1 MKSIVNSQLTGK
13 WYRIAHTYSGF
24 EMRFLEVFV
33 YLSIS
38 CEKCLDLLFVGI
50 HEDRTKVL
58 KKLSMRLIVN
68 DKGVGI
74 VLKYFL
80 FRKKLKILT
89 LDKKNEII
97 IVADDKLKYLAIY
110 SRKSVVRHEVIEKLL
125 SNIDMNVKEI
135 NLFSNSISRDATY
148 NANEK

>member
-13 WYRIAHTYSGF
+13 WYRIAHTNSGF
-24 EMRFLEVFV
+24 EMKFLEVFV

-68 DKGVGI
+68 DKGVDI
-74 VLKYFL
+74 VLKYFF
-80 FRKKLKILT
+80 FRKKLKLLT

-125 SNIDMNVKEI
+125 SDIDMNAKEI
-135 NLFSNSISRDATY
+135 SLFSKSISQ
-148 NANEK
+148 

>member
-13 WYRIAHTYSGF
+13 WYRIAHTNSGF
-24 EMRFLEVFV
+24 EMKFLEVFV

-68 DKGVGI
+68 DKGVDI
-74 VLKYFL
+74 VLKYFF
-80 FRKKLKILT
+80 FRKKLKVLT

-125 SNIDMNVKEI
+125 SDIDMNAKEI
-135 NLFSNSISRDATY
+135 SLFSMSISQ
-148 NANEK
+148 

>member
-13 WYRIAHTYSGF
+13 WYRIAHTNSGF
-24 EMRFLEVFV
+24 EMKFLEVFM

-50 HEDRTKVL
+50 HEDRAKVL

-68 DKGVGI
+68 DKGVDI
-74 VLKYFL
+74 VLKYFF
-80 FRKKLKILT
+80 FRKKLKVLT

-110 SRKSVVRHEVIEKLL
+110 SRKSVVRHEVIEKIL
-125 SNIDMNVKEI
+125 SDIDMNVKEI
-135 NLFSNSISRDATY
+135 SLFSSSIRQ
-148 NANEK
+148 

>member
-13 WYRIAHTYSGF
+13 WYRIAHTNSGF
-24 EMRFLEVFV
+24 EMKFLEVFV

-50 HEDRTKVL
+50 HEDRSKVL

-68 DKGVGI
+68 DKGVDI
-74 VLKYFL
+74 VLKYFF
-80 FRKKLKILT
+80 FRKKLKVLT

-125 SNIDMNVKEI
+125 SNIDINVKEI
-135 NLFSNSISRDATY
+135 SLFSRSISQ
-148 NANEK
+148 

>member
-13 WYRIAHTYSGF
+13 WYRIAHTNRGF
-24 EMRFLEVFV
+24 EMKFLEVFV

-50 HEDRTKVL
+50 HEDRTKLL

-68 DKGVGI
+68 DKGVDI
-74 VLKYFL
+74 VLKYFF
-80 FRKKLKILT
+80 FRKKLKVLT

-110 SRKSVVRHEVIEKLL
+110 SRKSVVCHEVIEKLL
-125 SNIDMNVKEI
+125 SDIDMNVKEI
-135 NLFSNSISRDATY
+135 SLFSSSIRQ
-148 NANEK
+148 

>member
-13 WYRIAHTYSGF
+13 WYRIAHTNSGF
-24 EMRFLEVFV
+24 EMKFLEVFV

-125 SNIDMNVKEI
+125 SNIDINVKEI
-135 NLFSNSISRDATY
+135 SLFSRSISQ
-148 NANEK
+148 

>member
-13 WYRIAHTYSGF
+13 WYRIAHTNSGF
-24 EMRFLEVFV
+24 EMKFLEVFV

-68 DKGVGI
+68 DKGVYI
-74 VLKYFL
+74 VLKYFF
-80 FRKKLKILT
+80 FRKKLKVLT

-125 SNIDMNVKEI
+125 SDIDMNAKEI
-135 NLFSNSISRDATY
+135 SLFSSSIRQ
-148 NANEK
+148 

>member
-135 NLFSNSISRDATY
+135 SLFSRSMSY
-148 NANEK
+148 

>member
-13 WYRIAHTYSGF
+13 WYRIAHTNRGF
-24 EMRFLEVFV
+24 EMKFLEVFV

-68 DKGVGI
+68 DKDVGI
-74 VLKYFL
+74 VLKYFF
-80 FRKKLKILT
+80 FRKKLKVLT

-125 SNIDMNVKEI
+125 SDIDMNVKEI
-135 NLFSNSISRDATY
+135 SLFSSSIRQ
-148 NANEK
+148 

>member
-13 WYRIAHTYSGF
+13 WYRIAHTYSRF
-24 EMRFLEVFV
+24 EMKFLEVFM

-125 SNIDMNVKEI
+125 SDIDMNVKEI
-135 NLFSNSISRDATY
+135 SLFSRSISY
-148 NANEK
+148 

>member
-68 DKGVGI
+68 DKDVDI
-74 VLKYFL
+74 VLKYFF
-80 FRKKLKILT
+80 FRKKLKVLT

-135 NLFSNSISRDATY
+135 SLFSRSISQ
-148 NANEK
+148 

>member
-13 WYRIAHTYSGF
+13 WYRIAHTNRGF
-24 EMRFLEVFV
+24 EMKFLEVFV

-68 DKGVGI
+68 DKGVDI
-74 VLKYFL
+74 VLKYFFL
-80 FRKKLKILT
+80 RKKLKVLT

-135 NLFSNSISRDATY
+135 SLFSRSISQ
-148 NANEK
+148 

>member
-13 WYRIAHTYSGF
+13 WYRIAHTNSGF
-24 EMRFLEVFV
+24 EMKFLEVFV

-68 DKGVGI
+68 DKSVDI
-74 VLKYFL
+74 VLKYFF
-80 FRKKLKILT
+80 FRKKLKVLT
-89 LDKKNEII
+89 LDNKNEII

-125 SNIDMNVKEI
+125 SDIDMNVKEI
-135 NLFSNSISRDATY
+135 NLFSRSIRQ
-148 NANEK
+148 

>member
-13 WYRIAHTYSGF
+13 WYRIAHTNSGF
-24 EMRFLEVFV
+24 EMKFLEVFV

-68 DKGVGI
+68 DKGVDI
-74 VLKYFL
+74 VLKYFF
-80 FRKKLKILT
+80 FRKKLKLLT

-110 SRKSVVRHEVIEKLL
+110 SRKSVFRHEVIEKIL
-125 SNIDMNVKEI
+125 SDIDMNVKEI
-135 NLFSNSISRDATY
+135 NLFSRSIRQ
-148 NANEK
+148 

>member
-13 WYRIAHTYSGF
+13 WYRIAHTNSGF
-24 EMRFLEVFV
+24 EMKFLEVFV

-68 DKGVGI
+68 DKGVDI
-74 VLKYFL
+74 VLKYFF
-80 FRKKLKILT
+80 FRKKFKLLT

-125 SNIDMNVKEI
+125 SDIDMNVKEI
-135 NLFSNSISRDATY
+135 SLFSSSIRQ
-148 NANEK
+148 

>member
-13 WYRIAHTYSGF
+13 WYRIAHTNSGF
-24 EMRFLEVFV
+24 EMKFLDVFV

-38 CEKCLDLLFVGI
+38 CEKYLDLLFVGI

-68 DKGVGI
+68 DKGVDI
-74 VLKYFL
+74 VLKYFF
-80 FRKKLKILT
+80 FRKKLKLLT

-125 SNIDMNVKEI
+125 SDIDMNVKEI
-135 NLFSNSISRDATY
+135 SLFSSSIRQ
-148 NANEK
+148 

>member
-68 DKGVGI
+68 DKGVDI
-74 VLKYFL
+74 VLKYFF
-80 FRKKLKILT
+80 FRKKLKLLT

-110 SRKSVVRHEVIEKLL
+110 SRKSVIRHEVIEKLL

-135 NLFSNSISRDATY
+135 SLFSRSMSQ
-148 NANEK
+148 

>member
-13 WYRIAHTYSGF
+13 WYRIAHTNSGF
-24 EMRFLEVFV
+24 EMKFLEVFM

-68 DKGVGI
+68 DKGVDI
-74 VLKYFL
+74 VLKYFF
-80 FRKKLKILT
+80 FRKKLKVLT

-125 SNIDMNVKEI
+125 SNIDINVKEI
-135 NLFSNSISRDATY
+135 SLFSRSISQ
-148 NANEK
+148 

>member
-125 SNIDMNVKEI
+125 SDIDMNVKEI
-135 NLFSNSISRDATY
+135 SLFSSSIRQ
-148 NANEK
+148 

>member
-13 WYRIAHTYSGF
+13 WYRIAHTNSGF
-24 EMRFLEVFV
+24 EMKFLEVFV

-97 IVADDKLKYLAIY
+97 IVADDRLKYLAIY

-125 SNIDMNVKEI
+125 SDIDMNVKEI
-135 NLFSNSISRDATY
+135 SLFSSSIRQ
-148 NANEK
+148 

>member
-13 WYRIAHTYSGF
+13 WYRIAHTNRGF
-24 EMRFLEVFV
+24 EMKFLEVFV

-68 DKGVGI
+68 DKGVDI
-74 VLKYFL
+74 VLKYFF
-80 FRKKLKILT
+80 FRKKLKVLT

-97 IVADDKLKYLAIY
+97 IVSDDKLKYLAIY

>member
-13 WYRIAHTYSGF
+13 WYRIAHTNSGF
-24 EMRFLEVFV
+24 EMKFLEVFV

-38 CEKCLDLLFVGI
+38 CEKYLDLLFVGI

-68 DKGVGI
+68 DKGVDI
-74 VLKYFL
+74 VLKYFF
-80 FRKKLKILT
+80 FRKKLKVLT

-97 IVADDKLKYLAIY
+97 IVADGKLKYLAIY

-125 SNIDMNVKEI
+125 SDIDMNVKEI
-135 NLFSNSISRDATY
+135 SLFSRSIRQ
-148 NANEK
+148 

>member
-13 WYRIAHTYSGF
+13 WYRIAHTNSGF
-24 EMRFLEVFV
+24 EMKFLEVFV

-68 DKGVGI
+68 DKGVDI
-74 VLKYFL
+74 VLKYFF
-80 FRKKLKILT
+80 FRKKLKVLT

-125 SNIDMNVKEI
+125 SDIDMNVKGI
-135 NLFSNSISRDATY
+135 SLFSSSIRQ
-148 NANEK
+148 

>member
-13 WYRIAHTYSGF
+13 WYRIAHTNRGF
-24 EMRFLEVFV
+24 EMKFLEVFV

-68 DKGVGI
+68 DKGADI
-74 VLKYFL
+74 VLKYFF
-80 FRKKLKILT
+80 FRKKLKVLT
-89 LDKKNEII
+89 LWKKNENI

-135 NLFSNSISRDATY
+135 SLFSSSIRQ
-148 NANEK
+148 

>member
-13 WYRIAHTYSGF
+13 WYRIAHTNSGF
-24 EMRFLEVFV
+24 EMKFLEVFV

-135 NLFSNSISRDATY
+135 SLFSRSISQ
-148 NANEK
+148 

>member
-13 WYRIAHTYSGF
+13 WYRIAHTNSGF
-24 EMRFLEVFV
+24 EMKFLEVFM

-135 NLFSNSISRDATY
+135 SLFSRSMSQ
-148 NANEK
+148 

>member
-68 DKGVGI
+68 DKGADI
-74 VLKYFL
+74 VLKYFF
-80 FRKKLKILT
+80 FRKKLKVLT

-110 SRKSVVRHEVIEKLL
+110 SRKSVVRHEVIEKIL

-135 NLFSNSISRDATY
+135 SLFSSSIRQ
-148 NANEK
+148 

>member
-68 DKGVGI
+68 DKGVDI
-74 VLKYFL
+74 VLKYFF
-80 FRKKLKILT
+80 FRKKLKLLT

-125 SNIDMNVKEI
+125 SDIDMNVKEI
-135 NLFSNSISRDATY
+135 NLFSRSIRQ
-148 NANEK
+148 

>member
-68 DKGVGI
+68 DKGIDI
-74 VLKYFL
+74 VLKYFF

-110 SRKSVVRHEVIEKLL
+110 SRKSVVRHEVIEKIL

-135 NLFSNSISRDATY
+135 SLFSSSIRQ
-148 NANEK
+148 

>member
-13 WYRIAHTYSGF
+13 WYRIAHANSGF
-24 EMRFLEVFV
+24 EMKFLEVFV

-68 DKGVGI
+68 DKGVDI
-74 VLKYFL
+74 VLKYFF
-80 FRKKLKILT
+80 FRKKLKVLT

-125 SNIDMNVKEI
+125 SDIDMNVKEI
-135 NLFSNSISRDATY
+135 SLFSRSIRQ
-148 NANEK
+148 

>member
-13 WYRIAHTYSGF
+13 WYRIAHTNSGF
-24 EMRFLEVFV
+24 EMKFLEVFV

-38 CEKCLDLLFVGI
+38 CEKYLDLLFVGI

-68 DKGVGI
+68 DKGVDI
-74 VLKYFL
+74 VLKYFF
-80 FRKKLKILT
+80 FRKKLKLLT

-110 SRKSVVRHEVIEKLL
+110 SRKSVVRHEVIEKIL

-135 NLFSNSISRDATY
+135 NLFSRSIRQ
-148 NANEK
+148 

>member
-13 WYRIAHTYSGF
+13 WYRIAHTYSGC

-68 DKGVGI
+68 DKGVDI
-74 VLKYFL
+74 VLKYFF
-80 FRKKLKILT
+80 FRKKLKVLT

-125 SNIDMNVKEI
+125 SDIDMNVKEI
-135 NLFSNSISRDATY
+135 SLFSSSIRQ
-148 NANEK
+148 

>member
-13 WYRIAHTYSGF
+13 WYRIAHTNSGF
-24 EMRFLEVFV
+24 EMKFLEVFV

-68 DKGVGI
+68 DKGVDI

-80 FRKKLKILT
+80 FRKKLKLLT

-110 SRKSVVRHEVIEKLL
+110 SRKSVVRHEVIEKIL
-125 SNIDMNVKEI
+125 SDIDMNVKEI
-135 NLFSNSISRDATY
+135 SLFSSSIRQ
-148 NANEK
+148 

>member
-24 EMRFLEVFV
+24 EMKFLEVFM

-68 DKGVGI
+68 DKGVDI
-74 VLKYFL
+74 VLKYFF
-80 FRKKLKILT
+80 FRKKLKVLT

-135 NLFSNSISRDATY
+135 SLFSSSIRQ
-148 NANEK
+148 

>member
-135 NLFSNSISRDATY
+135 SLFSRSISQ
-148 NANEK
+148 